1 LVLAQAVDQITTST
15 VGTSVV
21 TTQVGVHYDSQE
33 SKQRLELLTSA
44 GVAAAETLAP
54 THKTV
59 VQEHASLGIGA
70 KHGTLRKN

>member
-1 LVLAQAVDQITTST
+1 MQAEAHLDSLASKPQRESL
-15 VGTSVV
+15 TSV
-21 TTQVGVHYDSQE
+21 
-33 SKQRLELLTSA
+33 A
-44 GVAAAETLAP
+44 VAVAETLAP